1 MVPFPFAAL
10 GVIGD
15 PKGEEEDEVMKL
27 GADLRNAGDVT
38 LVEAVLTRVA

>member
-27 GADLRNAGDVT
+27 GADLPSAGDVT